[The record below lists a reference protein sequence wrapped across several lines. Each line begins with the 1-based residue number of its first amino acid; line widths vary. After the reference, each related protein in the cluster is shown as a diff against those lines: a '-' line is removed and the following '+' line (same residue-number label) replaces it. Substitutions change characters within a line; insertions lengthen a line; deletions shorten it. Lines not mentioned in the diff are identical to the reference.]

1 MFLRA
6 LLAFLMVPV
15 VVSGIVP
22 YMLSTYDPYKADGNF
37 LGFIILGFGL
47 SILVWC
53 VRDFYVSG
61 KGTLAP
67 WDPPKKL
74 VTVGLYQY
82 IRNPMY
88 VGVIFILFG
97 WVIITAS
104 PIVLGFTLFLSL
116 AFHLRVKIHEE
127 PWAEKNFTSEWLTYK
142 KNVPRWL
149 PQLEGCY
156 PKKHSRTP
164 KN

>member
-6 LLAFLMVPV
+6 LMAFLMVPAIV
-15 VVSGIVP
+15 AGVVP
-22 YMLSTYDPYKADGNF
+22 YMLASSDPYKAEGNF
-37 LGFIILGFGL
+37 FGLLILGFGL
-47 SILVWC
+47 SILLYC

-82 IRNPMY
+82 TRNPMY
-88 VGVIFILFG
+88 VGVIFILLG

-104 PIVLGFTLFLSL
+104 PIVFGFTLFLSL
-116 AFHLRVKIHEE
+116 AFDLRVKMHEE
-127 PWAEKNFTSEWLTYK
+127 PWAEKKFTAEWISYK
-142 KNVPRWL
+142 NSVPRWL
-149 PQLEGCY
+149 PLLKEDSS
-156 PKKHSRTP
+156 PKKH
-164 KN
+164 